1 MFLRLM
7 VCGVFFFVQSAIA
20 QFGSICDSI
29 SYYKKNTEPSFSGSL
44 DGRYSYILGK
54 SVDIYGLRLGKDYKK
69 FAVFGGIYFTGFQSK
84 TQEKSFSYFYL
95 SGIGEYRWI
104 QNYRWQLNQTAQVGV
119 GMANLEIKNAQ
130 GEPTYSDH
138 IIIPVEIGVNAT
150 YRVWNFIGISA
161 GIGARI
167 SVIPG
172 SYFSAPYYTAGLAFF
187 PDALP
192 HWF

>member
-1 MFLRLM
+1 MILRLM
-7 VCGVFFFVQSAIA
+7 ACGVFFFVQSAIA

-29 SYYKKNTEPSFSGSL
+29 SHYKKNTEPSFSGSL

-54 SVDIYGLRLGKDYKK
+54 SVDIYGLRLGADYKK
-69 FAVFGGIYFTGFQSK
+69 FAVFGGIYFTGFQSES
-84 TQEKSFSYFYL
+84 QEKRFSYFYL
-95 SGIGEYRWI
+95 SGTGEYRWI
-104 QNYRWQLNQTAQVGV
+104 QNDRWQFNQTAQVGV
-119 GMANLEIKNAQ
+119 GMANLEFKNTQ
-130 GEPTYSDH
+130 GETTYSDH
-138 IIIPVEIGVNAT
+138 IIIPVEIGANAT

-187 PDALP
+187 PDAFP